1 MESLH
6 FNICELPSSFLLDD
20 EVEDIDKRRQKITE
34 ALRYSSCHWG
44 WHLAREE
51 VPDNELFRL
60 LVRFLDEHLLFWIE
74 AMNLVCSKSQ
84 CIPQLQDARKWVQK
98 V

>member
-34 ALRYSSCHWG
+34 ALRYSSRHWG
-44 WHLAREE
+44 
-51 VPDNELFRL
+51 
-60 LVRFLDEHLLFWIE
+60 
-74 AMNLVCSKSQ
+74 
-84 CIPQLQDARKWVQK
+84 
-98 V
+98 